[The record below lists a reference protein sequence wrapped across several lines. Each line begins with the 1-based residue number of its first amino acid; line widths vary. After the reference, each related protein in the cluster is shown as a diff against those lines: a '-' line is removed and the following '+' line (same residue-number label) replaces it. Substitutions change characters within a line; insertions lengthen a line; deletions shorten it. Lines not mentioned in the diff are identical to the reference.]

1 MFGRLVIIA
10 ATLAAAPCAFA
21 QQSQQI
27 PETIHQSQEDPLPPF
42 YISGGLAWSGE
53 AGLELEAGLQTEIG
67 DALVLRFSPANIA
80 FIDGDIPAGFF
91 WDGEGFGRNC
101 REIDSGSIA
110 FEEDCVAEIDTE
122 WRSVVEAQLRLAPG
136 FHMGGGVA
144 YILQGDFTAENGRV
158 APFASFSWDM
168 GEGAGFELRAGG
180 EYLAVQLRGLW

>member
-1 MFGRLVIIA
+1 MERSPSA
-10 ATLAAAPCAFA
+10 A
-21 QQSQQI
+21 Q
-27 PETIHQSQEDPLPPF
+27 
-42 YISGGLAWSGE
+42 
-53 AGLELEAGLQTEIG
+53 
-67 DALVLRFSPANIA
+67 
-80 FIDGDIPAGFF
+80 
-91 WDGEGFGRNC
+91 
-101 REIDSGSIA
+101 IA